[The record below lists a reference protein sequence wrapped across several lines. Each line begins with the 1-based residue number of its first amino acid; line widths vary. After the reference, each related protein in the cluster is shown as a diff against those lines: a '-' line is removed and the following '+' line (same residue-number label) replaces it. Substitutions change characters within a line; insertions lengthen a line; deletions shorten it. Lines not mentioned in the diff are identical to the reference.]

1 MTAATRGSVHR
12 SVPYPCASAPSSS
25 IPNNRF
31 RCRGDRRAGRP
42 GCGFARK
49 ALTPPRL
56 TTACH
61 RVTEDA
67 DEPTRRATSRTPKP
81 DFSNATARRR
91 RASNCVGL
99 PLGLMSHILAS
110 FH

>member
-1 MTAATRGSVHR
+1 LTA
-12 SVPYPCASAPSSS
+12 
-25 IPNNRF
+25 
-31 RCRGDRRAGRP
+31 
-42 GCGFARK
+42 
-49 ALTPPRL
+49 
-56 TTACH
+56 ACH

-81 DFSNATARRR
+81 DCSNATARRR

-99 PLGLMSHILAS
+99 PLGLMAHILAS